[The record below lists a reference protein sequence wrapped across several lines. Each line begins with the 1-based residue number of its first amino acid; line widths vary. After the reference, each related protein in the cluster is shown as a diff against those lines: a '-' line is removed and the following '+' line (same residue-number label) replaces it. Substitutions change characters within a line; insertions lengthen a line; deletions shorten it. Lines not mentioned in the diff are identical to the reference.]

1 MATRLI
7 DKQDWAFESGLLPMH
22 LASKN
27 QYERYILLDGGHCE
41 FCLDLDVDDKSEA
54 DYNSF
59 AWSSDVKNYL
69 RVKGDSVTVF
79 NWHSRRADVLKMS
92 VVKQKFSR
100 FLKILYDNSFSTSDD
115 VTPFLLSLFAQLRNL
130 TQESTMPIDAMNLLF
145 KMLISIDEE
154 HLDAEICEKWNIA
167 DTSLPSGF
175 DAIVDRIREGAMRIK
190 PNLDFILRHGSGR
203 LFEVA
208 NRTALTFDRQFDLF
222 GGMSSTITL
231 DSLENYS
238 SLHYTPRYLVRS
250 IVENALKHIS
260 TEANTL
266 RIFDPACGSGAF
278 LLEVLKQLKENN
290 YNGKVEVV
298 GYDISPIAINTT
310 KFLLAYEKRM
320 QWDDAQLSYEVV
332 VCDSLTNAW
341 PKSDIILMNPPFISM
356 ELLKDS
362 VVKDAV
368 WSILNDLKIKRRPNM
383 AAAFLYKAVKSL
395 SNGGVI
401 GAVLPSSLLL
411 QEQYLPLRQTI
422 SEICRLDVVAKLGNY
437 VFSDALTD
445 SSFLL
450 AQKDASNGKQPLT
463 LWCKNQE
470 GIPYKA
476 IRGLRKMQYDGLSNK
491 IEADYNIYIPTRFP
505 LVGETWNTVP
515 FKDDRLMQM
524 LNHCLNIGSLCELK
538 DVFDVKQGIITGV
551 RDVFEISNLQYG
563 EIPPNERKLY
573 RKIASSQTIE
583 GGMIKESSYIW
594 YPYNSRGSII
604 KTEDQLR
611 GYAWTYMHFS
621 KYRGALENRRGVN
634 LWWELTRPRTWQFKP
649 EMRLCSKRFG
659 DASSFAIAR
668 PDCVVKDGN
677 AFLFKSKKVVEDDY
691 YFYLS
696 YFSSSVFEH
705 LLSIFARTLM
715 KGYDL
720 GNRNIK
726 MIPIVNVFANPSLRT
741 TYAYCKLADLGKLY
755 ASDEVVGKE
764 NFGYLVEGFYP
775 LNGKEIQ

>member
-1 MATRLI
+1 MATKLNN
-7 DKQDWAFESGLLPMH
+7 KQDWAFESGLLPMH

-41 FCLDLDVDDKSEA
+41 FCLDLDGEDKSEA
-54 DYNSF
+54 EYNSF

-69 RVKGDSVTVF
+69 RVKDGYVTVF
-79 NWHSRRADVLKMS
+79 NWHSRRADILKMS
-92 VVKQKFSR
+92 VVSQKFSQ
-100 FLKILYDNSFSTSDD
+100 FLKIIYDNSFSTSDD
-115 VTPFLLSLFAQLRNL
+115 VTPFLLGLFAQLRNL

-154 HLDAEICEKWNIA
+154 HFDAGICEKWNIA

-222 GGMSSTITL
+222 DGMSSTITL

-278 LLEVLKQLKENN
+278 LLEALKQLKENN
-290 YNGKVEVV
+290 YNGKIEVV

-310 KFLLAYEKRM
+310 KFLLSYEKRM
-320 QWDDAQLSYEVV
+320 QWNDAQLSYEVV
-332 VCDSLTNAW
+332 VCDSLTNGW
-341 PKSDIILMNPPFISM
+341 PECDIILMNPPFIAM

-368 WSILNDLKIKRRPNM
+368 WSILNDLRIKRRPNM

-395 SNGGVI
+395 SKDGVI

-411 QEQYLPLRQTI
+411 QEQYLPLRQAI
-422 SEICRLDVVAKLGNY
+422 SEMCGLNIVAKLGNY

-450 AQKDASNGKQPLT
+450 AQKNAPNRRNPLS

-476 IRGLRKMQYDGLSNK
+476 VRGLRKMQYDNLSSK
-491 IEADYNIYIPTRFP
+491 IEEEYNIYIPSRFP
-505 LVGETWNTVP
+505 LVGKTWNTVP
-515 FKDDRLMQM
+515 FKDDRLIRL
-524 LNHCLNIGSLCELK
+524 LNHCLKTCSLCELK

-551 RDVFEISNLQYG
+551 RDVFEISELQYG
-563 EIPPNERKLY
+563 EIPANERNLY
-573 RKIASSQTIE
+573 RNIASSQTIE
-583 GGMIKESSYIW
+583 CGRIKESSYIW
-594 YPYNSRGSII
+594 YPYNSKGLII
-604 KTEDQLR
+604 KTEEQLR
-611 GYAWTYMHFS
+611 RCKWTYLHFS
-621 KYRGALENRRGVN
+621 KHRDALENRRGVN

-668 PDCVVKDGN
+668 SDCVVKDGN

-726 MIPIVNVFANPSLRT
+726 QIPIVNVLANPSLRT
-741 TYAYCKLADLGKLY
+741 TYAYCKLVDLGKLY
-755 ASDEVVGKE
+755 ASGEVVEKE
-764 NFGYLVEGFYP
+764 KLGYLVDSFYS

>member
-7 DKQDWAFESGLLPMH
+7 DKRDWAFESGLLPMH

-27 QYERYILLDGGHCE
+27 QYERYIMLDGGYYE
-41 FCLDLDVDDKSEA
+41 FCLDLDVEDKSEA
-54 DYNSF
+54 EYNSF

-69 RVKGDSVTVF
+69 RVKGEEVTVF

-92 VVKQKFSR
+92 VIEQKFPR
-100 FLKILYDNSFSTSDD
+100 FLEILRYNSISTPDD
-115 VTPFLLSLFAQLRNL
+115 VTPFLLGLFAKLRNL
-130 TQESTMPIDAMNLLF
+130 TQESTMPVEAMNLLF

-154 HLDAEICEKWNIA
+154 HLDAGVCEKWNIA
-167 DTSLPSGF
+167 DASLPSGF
-175 DAIVDRIREGAMRIK
+175 DAIVERIREGAMRIK

-203 LFEVA
+203 LFEIA

-222 GGMSSTITL
+222 DGVSSKIIL
-231 DSLENYS
+231 DCPENYS

-250 IVENALKHIS
+250 IVENALKQMS
-260 TEANTL
+260 TEETTL

-278 LLEVLKQLKENN
+278 LLEALKQLKENN
-290 YNGKVEVV
+290 YNGRVEVV
-298 GYDISPIAINTT
+298 GYDNSPIAINTT
-310 KFLLAYEKRM
+310 KFLLSYERRM
-320 QWDDAQLSYEVV
+320 QWDDAQLSYEAVT
-332 VCDSLTNAW
+332 CDSLTKGW
-341 PKSDIILMNPPFISM
+341 PKSDIILMNPPFIAM

-362 VVKDAV
+362 VAKDAV
-368 WSILNDLKIKRRPNM
+368 WSTLNDLKIKRRPNM

-411 QEQYLPLRQTI
+411 QEQYLPLRQAI
-422 SEICRLDVVAKLGNY
+422 SEMCRLDVVAKLGNY

-445 SSFLL
+445 SSFLV

-476 IRGLRKMQYDGLSNK
+476 VRGLRKMQYDGLSNK
-491 IEADYNIYIPTRFP
+491 IESDYNIYIPSRFP

-515 FKDDRLMQM
+515 LKDDRLMRT
-524 LNHCLNIGSLCELK
+524 LNHCLITGSLCKLD
-538 DVFDVKQGIITGV
+538 DVFDVKQGIITGI
-551 RDVFEISNLQYG
+551 RDVFEISELQYS
-563 EIPPNERKLY
+563 EIPQNERKLY

-583 GGMIKESSYIW
+583 GGRIKESSYIW
-594 YPYNSRGSII
+594 YPYDRSGSII
-604 KTEDQLR
+604 KTENQLCR
-611 GYAWTYMHFS
+611 YEWTYAHFS
-621 KYRGALENRRGVN
+621 KHRAALESRRGTN
-634 LWWELTRPRTWQFKP
+634 SWWELTRPRTWQFKP

-677 AFLFKSKKVVEDDY
+677 AFLFKSKKFVKDDY

-726 MIPIVNVFANPSLRT
+726 MIPIANVFANPSLRT
-741 TYAYCKLADLGKLY
+741 TYEYCKLADLGKLY
-755 ASDEVVGKE
+755 AAGESVEKE
-764 NFGYLVEGFYP
+764 DLGYLVENFYH
-775 LNGKEIQ
+775 LNDKEIK